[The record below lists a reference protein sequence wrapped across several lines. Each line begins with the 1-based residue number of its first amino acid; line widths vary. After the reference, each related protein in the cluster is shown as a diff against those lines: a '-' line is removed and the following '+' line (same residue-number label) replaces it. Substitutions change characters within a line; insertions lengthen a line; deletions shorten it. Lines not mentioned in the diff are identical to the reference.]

1 MAEAKAGAPERT
13 LRLHFRRK
21 ARLQEKAPQND
32 ENPVRDGSPISAV
45 QREGTSFPL
54 FDSVAIPVKS
64 HRQIPDLS
72 LSPCFNSDLMT
83 KNRARKA
90 RVVRITTFSDPA
102 RLAKA
107 SQLRYVMDDSP
118 GITRKRTGKGFL
130 YIDAQGRVLSQAK
143 HLRRIQS
150 LAIPPAWEHVW
161 ISPWA
166 DSHLQAT
173 GRDARGRK
181 QHRYHPRWR
190 EVRDQ
195 TKFDRMS
202 AFGRALPGLRRRLN
216 RDLARPGLPRDK
228 ILATVV
234 KLLEATLIRIGN
246 EEYARHNRSYGLTTM
261 RSKHVKVKGTKIQFE
276 FRGKGGKAFNLDF
289 NDRRLARIVNHCQD
303 LPGQELFQYVDQ
315 EGRHRTINSSDVN
328 DYLRQITGD
337 EFAAKDFRTWAGTVL
352 AAKALQEIMQ
362 VDSKAHTRRNIIKA
376 IETVAK
382 KLGNTRSVCRN
393 CYIHPAVIDCYL
405 DGSLINVSTEGRD
418 RKTRA
423 LLPKLNSDELAVLAI
438 LERQSKAEKR
448 KAA

>member
-1 MAEAKAGAPERT
+1 
-13 LRLHFRRK
+13 
-21 ARLQEKAPQND
+21 
-32 ENPVRDGSPISAV
+32 
-45 QREGTSFPL
+45 
-54 FDSVAIPVKS
+54 
-64 HRQIPDLS
+64 
-72 LSPCFNSDLMT
+72 MT
-83 KNRARKA
+83 KNRARKS

-107 SQLRYVMDDSP
+107 SQLRYVLDDSP

-130 YIDAQGRVLSQAK
+130 YIDAQGRALRQTK
-143 HLRRIQS
+143 HLRRIKS

-161 ISPWA
+161 ISPWPN
-166 DSHLQAT
+166 SHLQAT

-202 AFGRALPGLRRRLN
+202 AFGRALPDLRRRLN
-216 RDLARPGLPRDK
+216 RDLARPGLPREK
-228 ILATVV
+228 VLATVV
-234 KLLEATLIRIGN
+234 RLLEATLIRIGN

-261 RSKHVKVKGTKIQFE
+261 RSKHVKVKGAKIQFE
-276 FRGKGGKAFNLDF
+276 FRGKGGKAFNLDL
-289 NDRRLARIVNHCQD
+289 NDHRLARIVNHCQD

-337 EFAAKDFRTWAGTVL
+337 EFTAKDFRTWAGTVL
-352 AAKALQEIMQ
+352 AAKALQEIKQ
-362 VDSKAHTRRNIIKA
+362 VDSKAHTRRNLIKA

-405 DGSLINVSTEGRD
+405 DGSLINISTEGRD
-418 RKTRA
+418 QKTRA